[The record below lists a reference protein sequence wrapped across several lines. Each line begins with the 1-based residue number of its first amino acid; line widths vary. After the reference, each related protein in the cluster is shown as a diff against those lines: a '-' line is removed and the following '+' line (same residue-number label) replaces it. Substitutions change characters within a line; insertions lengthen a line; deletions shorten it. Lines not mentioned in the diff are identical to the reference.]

1 MPPPLGKAISPGN
14 SPSSTICE
22 NSLLVAWNLST
33 RLPFWR
39 EICSNHFIL
48 ETVDKGYKLPFSV
61 LPEKAIL
68 SNNKSALNHSS
79 FVRSEIDN
87 LLLRG
92 CVVKCS
98 SIPHLVN
105 PLSVDQKV
113 ASGKLRLILD
123 LRHVNKCL
131 LEFPVKYEGFNELL
145 PYTQKGCYGIEFDL
159 KHGYHHVG
167 IFPEHQEFLGFSWP
181 KDNKLDYYKFR
192 VLPFGLSTACFLFN
206 KVEAFGRKMAFV
218 WNAYCA
224 ISRRRNFCPQEQR
237 NFDPTS

>member
-1 MPPPLGKAISPGN
+1 M
-14 SPSSTICE
+14 
-22 NSLLVAWNLST
+22 
-33 RLPFWR
+33 
-39 EICSNHFIL
+39 
-48 ETVDKGYKLPFSV
+48 

-98 SIPHLVN
+98 SIPHVVN

-131 LEFPVKYEGFNELL
+131 LEFPVKYEGLNELL
-145 PYTQKGCYGIEFDL
+145 PYAQKGCYGIKFDL

-167 IFPEHQEFLGFSWP
+167 IFPEHQEFLGFAWP
-181 KDNKLDYYKFR
+181 KDGKLDYYKFR
-192 VLPFGLSTACFLFN
+192 VLPFGLSTACFLFT
-206 KVEAFGRKMAFV
+206 KVLRPLVERWRSYGMHIVLYLDDGICVHKD
-218 WNAYCA
+218 
-224 ISRRRNFCPQEQR
+224 R